1 MWRGED
7 ILRKSR
13 DIDGECGGSSSSR
26 TSTLSIR
33 QTDTGFDPS
42 LHDQSSSGD
51 ELESSRGL
59 TTNLD
64 VPPGLQVIPL
74 SPSDSNKERLKV
86 RSRDQLF
93 AEMAR
98 HHQNPPPEIEMRNGS
113 VYAKNLIH
121 RNTQYGPYIGRW
133 TNEPSDKR
141 YAWEIIVDAN
151 LKGWLDASKEISNW
165 LKYIRHSNSSSDANC
180 HQYLV
185 SGQLW
190 YEVIRDITPG
200 SELLLGP
207 KVPLHIR
214 DMCSNGPR
222 DDRSDRESGSQ
233 HSGTGEED
241 FNTSSNDLD
250 NIKESTGQADPESDD
265 EDGIDCR
272 CVVCDRQCQDIDQLD
287 DHLIVSHH
295 YPKDA
300 FRCESCPKTYSYR
313 PSLLRHRALVHG
325 ELRKYPC
332 ENCTKVLSDVF
343 TDPSNLQRHIRAHH
357 VGARSHACPEC
368 GKTFATSS
376 GLKQHTHI
384 HSSVKPFQCE
394 VCFKA
399 YTQFSNLCRH
409 KRMHADCRMQI
420 KCTKCGQMFSTVTS
434 LSKHK
439 RFCDST
445 TVTPTSHHQS
455 QQQQQSSSGLTSSGV
470 LPPTMTTPP
479 NPFLVFH
486 EPSRLYPHSIP
497 FYRGLPGMFP
507 HSPAQAPPFPLL
519 FPKPSVDLS
528 ALQDSERHTPPRL
541 LGNHHHG
548 LKVSPSAAEEASN
561 HLHPSPARPVPL
573 PMMHHPKDVGFKG
586 RTSGRSS
593 HDHQSSEDD
602 TRSPTLKD
610 FSIKSQ
616 LGDCRERSETPKEKP
631 VKEIDVVKTP
641 KDSSDRDD
649 SDRDDEEDRN
659 SQQNR
664 DVTTNGQ
671 DLQPLD
677 LTVTRKDKDQSR
689 RSETPK
695 ASEVKKR
702 RVSTPPSYQA
712 SPSPSVSPGPTP
724 SPSPPGPPMAY
735 PRPIHP
741 MLLEAIYRPSGL
753 GAFQRPFPFLG
764 PIGRPG
770 FDLLSRTGGHFPPKP
785 FHEALMAAGGLTAGL
800 GGASGGLIGGSGG
813 GGGGGVVKNKDRYAC
828 KFCGKVFPR
837 SANLTR
843 HLRTH
848 TGEQPYKCKYCERS
862 FSISSNLQR
871 HVRNIHNKER
881 PFKCHLCE
889 RCFGQQTNL
898 DRHLKKHEVD
908 AGGLGLGMG
917 DSPSSNEADREDTYF
932 DEIRSFMGKVTY
944 SGAQPHHLYTPLGV
958 TAGIEATAE
967 PDDVS
972 DLENE
977 TINIEHSDTKKALNN
992 NETIEVST

>member
-1 MWRGED
+1 MLHKLVAKISTEC
-7 ILRKSR
+7 LQKSPR
-13 DIDGECGGSSSSR
+13 
-26 TSTLSIR
+26 
-33 QTDTGFDPS
+33 
-42 LHDQSSSGD
+42 SSSGD
-51 ELESSRGL
+51 ELESERGL
-59 TTNLD
+59 TTSLD

-74 SPSDSNKERLKV
+74 SPSEDIKEQLKV

-98 HHQNPPPEIEMRNGS
+98 HQRPPQEIEMRNGS
-113 VYAKNLIH
+113 VYAKHLIH
-121 RNTQYGPYIGRW
+121 RKTQYGPFIGEW
-133 TNEPSDKR
+133 TNDPTDKR
-141 YAWEIIVDAN
+141 YAWEIIIDSN
-151 LKGWLDASKEISNW
+151 LRGWLDGSKETSNW
-165 LKYIRHSNSSSDANC
+165 LKYIRHTSSSSNSEINC
-180 HQYLV
+180 QQHFV
-185 SGQLW
+185 AGGHLW
-190 YEVIRDITPG
+190 YEVTRDITPG
-200 SELLLGP
+200 TELLLGP
-207 KVPLHIR
+207 KVPLHVR
-214 DMCSNGPR
+214 VMCTNGPR

-250 NIKESTGQADPESDD
+250 IIKAESGVKADPESDD
-265 EDGIDCR
+265 EDGIDCK
-272 CVVCDRQCQDIDQLD
+272 CVVCDRQCQDIDHLD
-287 DHLIVSHH
+287 EHLILSHH

-332 ENCTKVLSDVF
+332 ENCTKVF

-394 VCFKA
+394 VCYKA

-420 KCTKCGQMFSTVTS
+420 KCTKCGQSFSTVTS

-445 TVTPTSHHQS
+445 SVTPAAHHPS
-455 QQQQQSSSGLTSSGV
+455 QQQQSSSNQA
-470 LPPTMTTPP
+470 PPATMTTPP
-479 NPFLVFH
+479 NPFLMFRG
-486 EPSRLYPHSIP
+486 PSPFFQHSFVP
-497 FYRGLPGMFP
+497 PYHGLPGMFP
-507 HSPAQAPPFPLL
+507 PSPAQAPSFPLL
-519 FPKPSVDLS
+519 FPKLSVDVN
-528 ALQDSERHTPPRL
+528 QDGERHTSPRQ
-541 LGNHHHG
+541 LGNYYPTM
-548 LKVSPSAAEEASN
+548 KVSPSAAEEASN
-561 HLHPSPARPVPL
+561 HIHPSPARPVPL
-573 PMMHHPKDVGFKG
+573 SFMHHTNELTKKDQAKKDLAKREHVKKEY
-586 RTSGRSS
+586 SGRNSN
-593 HDHQSSEDD
+593 DHNSSEEDT
-602 TRSPTLKD
+602 TRSPTVRD
-610 FSIKSQ
+610 FSIK
-616 LGDCRERSETPKEKP
+616 RESRRSATPKENSN
-631 VKEIDVVKTP
+631 KEIDVVRTP
-641 KDSSDRDD
+641 KESSDHEDSSDREADYNKVPERK
-649 SDRDDEEDRN
+649 SSSPPSNANNLSAQLQTMRDEEA
-659 SQQNR
+659 
-664 DVTTNGQ
+664 TTNGQ
-671 DLQPLD
+671 LQSELQPLD
-677 LTVTRKDKDQSR
+677 LTVTRRERSR
-689 RSETPK
+689 SGTPHGPET
-695 ASEVKKR
+695 KR
-702 RVSTPPSYQA
+702 RRDTSPPSYQA

-770 FDLLSRTGGHFPPKP
+770 FDLLSRTGAPFPPKP
-785 FHEALMAAGGLTAGL
+785 FHEALMAAGGLTGSL
-800 GGASGGLIGGSGG
+800 GGATSGLIGGSGG
-813 GGGGGVVKNKDRYAC
+813 GGGGPTKNKDRYAC

-908 AGGLGLGMG
+908 SGGLGLSMG

-944 SGAQPHHLYTPLGV
+944 SGAQNHHLYAPMST
-958 TAGIEATAE
+958 TIEARAE
-967 PDDVS
+967 TDDVS
-972 DLENE
+972 DLEGDA
-977 TINIEHSDTKKALNN
+977 INIEHTDSKKSINN
-992 NETIEVST
+992 NKTIEVST

>member
-1 MWRGED
+1 MRS
-7 ILRKSR
+7 KSIAR
-13 DIDGECGGSSSSR
+13 RFTQG
-26 TSTLSIR
+26 
-33 QTDTGFDPS
+33 
-42 LHDQSSSGD
+42 SSGD
-51 ELESSRGL
+51 ELESGRGL
-59 TTNLD
+59 AASLD

-74 SPSDSNKERLKV
+74 SPSEESKERLKV

-93 AEMAR
+93 AEMAK
-98 HHQNPPPEIEMRNGS
+98 HHSPPQEIELRSGS

-121 RNTQYGPYIGRW
+121 RNTQYGPYVGRW

-141 YAWEIIVDAN
+141 FAWEITVNEN
-151 LKGWLDASKEISNW
+151 LRGWLDASKETSNW
-165 LKYIRHSNSSSDANC
+165 LKYVRHSSSSSEANC

-207 KVPLHIR
+207 KVPLLFR

-241 FNTSSNDLD
+241 FITSSNDLD
-250 NIKESTGQADPESDD
+250 NIKAESGGQPDPESDD
-265 EDGIDCR
+265 EDGIDCK

-287 DHLIVSHH
+287 EHLIISHH
-295 YPKDA
+295 YPRDA
-300 FRCESCPKTYSYR
+300 FRCESCAKTYSYR

-332 ENCTKVLSDVF
+332 ENCTKVF

-420 KCTKCGQMFSTVTS
+420 KCTKCGQSFSTVTS

-445 TVTPTSHHQS
+445 SVAPAHHQS
-455 QQQQQSSSGLTSSGV
+455 QQQQSGSNLNQAGV
-470 LPPTMTTPP
+470 QAATMTTPP
-479 NPFLVFH
+479 NPFLMFRG
-486 EPSRLYPHSIP
+486 PSPFFPPTFSPYPS
-497 FYRGLPGMFP
+497 LPGMFP
-507 HSPAQAPPFPLL
+507 PSPAQAPPFPLI
-519 FPKPSVDLS
+519 FPKPSIDLS
-528 ALQDSERHTPPRL
+528 GMQDNERHTPPRQL
-541 LGNHHHG
+541 NHHHS

-561 HLHPSPARPVPL
+561 HLHPSPARPVPISL
-573 PMMHHPKDVGFKG
+573 LQHSKLAAKG
-586 RTSGRSS
+586 HRAS
-593 HDHQSSEDD
+593 SSEED
-602 TRSPTLKD
+602 TKSPTLHD
-610 FSIKSQ
+610 FSLKN
-616 LGDCRERSETPKEKP
+616 LGKRRRERSMSPTEK
-631 VKEIDVVKTP
+631 KAMKDEIDVVKTP
-641 KDSSDRDD
+641 RQSSDRED
-649 SDRDDEEDRN
+649 SLEREDCEDSRK
-659 SQQNR
+659 STPPLDGGIFRAQSHTPRRQE
-664 DVTTNGQ
+664 TCNGQ
-671 DLQPLD
+671 AADLQPLD
-677 LTVTRKDKDQSR
+677 LTVTRRKRSR
-689 RSETPK
+689 S
-695 ASEVKKR
+695 ASPLPAEVKKHR
-702 RVSTPPSYQA
+702 DSTPPSFQA

-770 FDLLSRTGGHFPPKP
+770 FDLLSRSAGSFPPKP

-800 GGASGGLIGGSGG
+800 GGANGGLIGGSGG
-813 GGGGGVVKNKDRYAC
+813 GGNTKNKDRYAC

-908 AGGLGLGMG
+908 SGGMGFSMG
-917 DSPSSNEADREDTYF
+917 DSPSSNEADREDACF

-944 SGAQPHHLYTPLGV
+944 SGAQAHLYGPLGV
-958 TAGIEATAE
+958 TTSIEATAE
-967 PDDVS
+967 ADEAS
-972 DLENE
+972 DLESD
-977 TINIEHSDTKKALNN
+977 INIEHSDSKKSINN

>member
-1 MWRGED
+1 MRS
-7 ILRKSR
+7 KSIAR
-13 DIDGECGGSSSSR
+13 RFTQG
-26 TSTLSIR
+26 
-33 QTDTGFDPS
+33 
-42 LHDQSSSGD
+42 SSGD
-51 ELESSRGL
+51 ELESGRGL
-59 TTNLD
+59 TSSLD

-74 SPSDSNKERLKV
+74 SPSEETKEHLKV
-86 RSRDQLF
+86 RSKDQLF

-98 HHQNPPPEIEMRNGS
+98 HLGPPQEIEMRNGA

-121 RNTQYGPYIGRW
+121 RNTQYGPFIGRW

-141 YAWEIIVDAN
+141 FAWEIIVHDN
-151 LKGWLDASKEISNW
+151 LRGWLDASKETSNW
-165 LKYIRHSNSSSDANC
+165 LKYIRHSSSNSEINC

-185 SGQLW
+185 ADQLW
-190 YEVIRDITPG
+190 YEVIRDIAPG
-200 SELLLGP
+200 TELLLGP

-214 DMCSNGPR
+214 NMCSNGPR

-241 FNTSSNDLD
+241 FVTSSNDLD
-250 NIKESTGQADPESDD
+250 NIKAESGGQPDPESDD
-265 EDGIDCR
+265 EDGIDCK

-287 DHLIVSHH
+287 EHLIISHH

-300 FRCESCPKTYSYR
+300 FRCDTCLKAYSYR
-313 PSLLRHRALVHG
+313 PILLRHRAIVHG

-332 ENCTKVLSDVF
+332 ENCTKVF

-384 HSSVKPFQCE
+384 HSSVKPFRCE
-394 VCFKA
+394 VCLKA

-420 KCTKCGQMFSTVTS
+420 KCTKCGQSFSTVTS

-445 TVTPTSHHQS
+445 GVTPPHHPS
-455 QQQQQSSSGLTSSGV
+455 AQQQSSSNLGQGV
-470 LPPTMTTPP
+470 PAATMTTPP
-479 NPFLVFH
+479 NPFLMFRG
-486 EPSRLYPHSIP
+486 PSPFFPPSFSPYHS
-497 FYRGLPGMFP
+497 LPGIFP
-507 HSPAQAPPFPLL
+507 ASPAQAPPFPLG

-528 ALQDSERHTPPRL
+528 GMQDNERYTPPRQMQN
-541 LGNHHHG
+541 NHLRRRHS

-561 HLHPSPARPVPL
+561 HLHPSPARPL
-573 PMMHHPKDVGFKG
+573 PISMLHTKDTGKG
-586 RTSGRSS
+586 HGGSERN
-593 HDHQSSEDD
+593 SSEED
-602 TRSPTLKD
+602 TRSPTLHD
-610 FSIKSQ
+610 FSIKTQ
-616 LGDCRERSETPKEKP
+616 LRDHRERSITPKDKRI
-631 VKEIDVVKTP
+631 KEIDVVKTP
-641 KDSSDRDD
+641 RQSSDHEESSERDEHED
-649 SDRDDEEDRN
+649 QDKVEEN
-659 SQQNR
+659 KASSSPEANTLSAQLQNLR
-664 DVTTNGQ
+664 RQETNGQ
-671 DLQPLD
+671 LGELQPLD
-677 LTVTRKDKDQSR
+677 LTVSRKRSR
-689 RSETPK
+689 SRTPQDTK
-695 ASEVKKR
+695 VH

-724 SPSPPGPPMAY
+724 PPSPPGPPMAY

-753 GAFQRPFPFLG
+753 GAFHRPFPFLG
-764 PIGRPG
+764 QIGRPG
-770 FDLLSRTGGHFPPKP
+770 FDLLSRNDGPFPPKP
-785 FHEALMAAGGLTAGL
+785 FHEALMVARRFTADL
-800 GGASGGLIGGSGG
+800 GGATGGLIGGGGSGG
-813 GGGGGVVKNKDRYAC
+813 TTKNKDRYAC

-908 AGGLGLGMG
+908 SGGIGIGMG
-917 DSPSSNEADREDTYF
+917 DSPSSNEGEREDAYF

-944 SGAQPHHLYTPLGV
+944 SGAQAHLYAPLGT
-958 TAGIEATAE
+958 TAIETTTEA
-967 PDDVS
+967 DDVS
-972 DLENE
+972 DLEND
-977 TINIEHSDTKKALNN
+977 INIEHSDSKKSINN